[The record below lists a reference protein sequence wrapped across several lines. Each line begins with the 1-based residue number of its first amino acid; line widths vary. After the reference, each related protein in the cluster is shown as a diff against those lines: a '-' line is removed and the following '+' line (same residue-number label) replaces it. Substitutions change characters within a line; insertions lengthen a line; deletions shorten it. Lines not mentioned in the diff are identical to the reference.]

1 MRSVLLT
8 LMMVW
13 AGCVAAQN
21 GVGALKAPAK
31 PTPIEVRERSISDL
45 LYYPF
50 TCITAPMTSRE
61 GAWEQVTATFGTC
74 ESVNMNPGLHA
85 GKSFDFSYQG
95 VTIGLCFFDWYDNRT
110 WYQFYFVTRN
120 EAMDF
125 YNNLVKDVKKAG
137 IPLTKDNV
145 YGGMSNRKRPVSIF
159 KWVSVV
165 EPEKVKEAGPS
176 NIETADVVGMYK
188 VELSV
193 YKRKAQ

>member
-1 MRSVLLT
+1 
-8 LMMVW
+8 
-13 AGCVAAQN
+13 
-21 GVGALKAPAK
+21 
-31 PTPIEVRERSISDL
+31 
-45 LYYPF
+45 
-50 TCITAPMTSRE
+50 MTSRE

-85 GKSFDFSYQG
+85 SKSFDFSYLG

-145 YGGMSNRKRPVSIF
+145 YGGMSNRKRPVSVF

-193 YKRKAQ
+193 YKRKVK